1 LQISSVYIFFQLD
14 NSQYDGP
21 NPDEDEDSEMDS
33 DSEEEESDREGQNHQ
48 GQTDEE
54 PLGSDDD
61 INEGSDGEIFET
73 DNVVICQFDKIQ
85 RVRNKWRFNL
95 KDGIMNLNGKDYV
108 FQRASGESDW

>member
-1 LQISSVYIFFQLD
+1 MTLYPSLFDFFYFITNFFL
-14 NSQYDGP
+14 
-21 NPDEDEDSEMDS
+21 
-33 DSEEEESDREGQNHQ
+33 
-48 GQTDEE
+48 
-54 PLGSDDD
+54 
-61 INEGSDGEIFET
+61 

>member
-1 LQISSVYIFFQLD
+1 MQVSSVYIFFQLD

-73 DNVVICQFDKIQ
+73 
-85 RVRNKWRFNL
+85 
-95 KDGIMNLNGKDYV
+95 GLNGLISSTIFLIFYFMTDNKY
-108 FQRASGESDW
+108 FR

>member
-1 LQISSVYIFFQLD
+1 MIPISSTNSTILLENMCSEIRKKFF
-14 NSQYDGP
+14 
-21 NPDEDEDSEMDS
+21 DSAKLFIK
-33 DSEEEESDREGQNHQ
+33 
-48 GQTDEE
+48 T
-54 PLGSDDD
+54 L
-61 INEGSDGEIFET
+61 

>member
-1 LQISSVYIFFQLD
+1 MNRSPPDPRVLSTSGS
-14 NSQYDGP
+14 NSRPEVARFYKTTLMSIC
-21 NPDEDEDSEMDS
+21 NI
-33 DSEEEESDREGQNHQ
+33 
-48 GQTDEE
+48 
-54 PLGSDDD
+54 L
-61 INEGSDGEIFET
+61 